1 MSRMSSALSPMS
13 SQFFPIREDETE
25 SSAGNER
32 ATARAHGWPST
43 APGQQ
48 DLWDHLRRLE
58 AATCR
63 CFDVLEDRLGVL
75 IIAAFDNSGGLQ
87 GKISALEAR
96 VEEVASSMWPEVQ
109 KQGERI
115 SGLARDLQL
124 IGEGHRTLQTQLDQV
139 SCAEQC
145 PQEADSGEH
154 QISMESVFSALDT
167 TLVQMEDALRS
178 SKRAALESEAPLQ
191 DPLQQARGLAA
202 TSLQVSNLP
211 APSTLSSGGRPVFRP
226 GVSPPPPPDDGG
238 RSTLPAA
245 AVAAPSVQ
253 RLVPVLSRDGGGSIV
268 EPLPAA
274 VAPTKKQ
281 QLVRAQPP
289 DEGGGSASL
298 PPPAALPCAGAQQL
312 ASLQGPVD
320 TGDRALSPAPAVAAP
335 SAQLLVRVS
344 LPSGGGCSPSSPLV
358 AMADP
363 GAHRLMHTASSSLRT
378 TGCPPCEPPGSQL
391 ARVSP
396 STGEAPPGARPLC
409 AVPGAPHGGGLKL
422 VLQVPSRN
430 SSMSPLE
437 STRATVPNSSSL
449 GSLSSMASVEAALV
463 HRQSSCVA
471 QRWSQQPGACIASAH
486 PDEGFPRMVLV

>member
-1 MSRMSSALSPMS
+1 MS
-13 SQFFPIREDETE
+13 SQFFPIREEDETE

-48 DLWDHLRRLE
+48 DLWDHFRRLE

-124 IGEGHRTLQTQLDQV
+124 IGEGHRALQTRLDQV

-211 APSTLSSGGRPVFRP
+211 APSTLSSG
-226 GVSPPPPPDDGG
+226 
-238 RSTLPAA
+238 AA
-245 AVAAPSVQ
+245 
-253 RLVPVLSRDGGGSIV
+253 
-268 EPLPAA
+268 
-274 VAPTKKQ
+274 APTKKQ

-320 TGDRALSPAPAVAAP
+320 TGDRA
-335 SAQLLVRVS
+335 
-344 LPSGGGCSPSSPLV
+344 SSP
-358 AMADP
+358 
-363 GAHRLMHTASSSLRT
+363 
-378 TGCPPCEPPGSQL
+378 
-391 ARVSP
+391 
-396 STGEAPPGARPLC
+396 
-409 AVPGAPHGGGLKL
+409 
-422 VLQVPSRN
+422 
-430 SSMSPLE
+430 
-437 STRATVPNSSSL
+437 
-449 GSLSSMASVEAALV
+449 
-463 HRQSSCVA
+463 
-471 QRWSQQPGACIASAH
+471 
-486 PDEGFPRMVLV
+486 